1 MKHALIA
8 SAALL
13 AVLAAV
19 PASAQTTSTTVT
31 TTTTTAPSTTGAI
44 TIAPE
49 KRTVIRQRLTTAR
62 PVQLQERVT
71 VGMTVPTEVEL
82 VEVPETVV
90 TEVPTVRS
98 YRYFRWNDDVVLVDP
113 STRRVVQILD

>member
-8 SAALL
+8 TTAALGL
-13 AVLAAV
+13 LAAG
-19 PASAQTTSTTVT
+19 PASAQSTSTTVT
-31 TTTTTAPSTTGAI
+31 TTTSPSTTSAI

-49 KRTVIRQRLTTAR
+49 RRTVIKQRLTTAK
-62 PVQLQERVT
+62 PVQLKERVT
-71 VGMTVPTEVEL
+71 VGMTVPSEVEL

-98 YRYFRWNDDVVLVDP
+98 YRYFRWNEDVVLVDP
-113 STRRVVQILD
+113 STRRVVQIID

>member
-8 SAALL
+8 TTAALGL
-13 AVLAAV
+13 LAAA
-19 PASAQTTSTTVT
+19 PASAQSTSTTVT
-31 TTTTTAPSTTGAI
+31 TTSPSTTSAI

-49 KRTVIRQRLTTAR
+49 RRTVIKQRLTTAK

-71 VGMTVPTEVEL
+71 VGMTVPSEVEL

-113 STRRVVQILD
+113 TSRRVVQIID

>member
-1 MKHALIA
+1 MKHALIVTT
-8 SAALL
+8 AALGL
-13 AVLAAV
+13 LTAVS
-19 PASAQTTSTTVT
+19 ASAQSTSTTV
-31 TTTTTAPSTTGAI
+31 TTTAPSTTGAI

-49 KRTVIRQRLTTAR
+49 KRSVIRQRFTAK
-62 PVQLQERVT
+62 PVQIKERVT

-113 STRRVVQILD
+113 SSRRVVQILD